1 MAKPNEKSHEIPS
14 IAPWNPIRGRLLI
27 RQARDQR
34 AGVDQGIATVLVG
47 RLNDA
52 VQQQLHVPACQQRYG
67 VTMILPIETTKNVK
81 I

>member
-1 MAKPNEKSHEIPS
+1 MAKPNEKS
-14 IAPWNPIRGRLLI
+14 PWNPIRGLLI

-34 AGVDQGIATVLVG
+34 PGVDQGIATVLVG
-47 RLNDA
+47 RLDDA